1 MEICNDDSGSVALA
15 AEVLSGGGVIV
26 VPTDTV
32 YGLAALPAFP
42 RAVDRIFTLKDRAR
56 DVNLPI
62 IIGEVSQLDQLGVAV
77 PPVGR
82 KLAETFWPGALT
94 IAFGFGGDSHRDD
107 RPAPGEEESEATRG
121 TARPEWLAGRV
132 EVAVR
137 LPDHPFLQQLAAKV
151 GPMAVTS
158 SNRHGQPTATKAH
171 AATESL
177 TELPDLLVDGGT
189 LSATPSTLVNV
200 RSSPARVER
209 EGAIGLQALIAVA
222 GTQALSQ
229 EI

>member
-1 MEICNDDSGSVALA
+1 METCNDDSGSVALA

-94 IAFGFGGDSHRDD
+94 IAFGFGDSHRDD
-107 RPAPGEEESEATRG
+107 RPAAGEEESEATRG
-121 TARPEWLAGRV
+121 TARPEWLAERV

-137 LPDHPFLQQLAAKV
+137 LPDHPFLQHLAAKV

-158 SNRHGQPTATKAH
+158 SNRHGQPTATDAH

-200 RSSPARVER
+200 RPSPARVER
-209 EGAIGLQALIAVA
+209 EGAIGLQALLAVA
-222 GTQALSQ
+222 RTEALSQ